1 MFDVATSK
9 KSQIFQKSTWQVLH
23 FGPSPL
29 PMGQP
34 WATGLPDLAKP
45 MSVSLMCPPSVR
57 SRFSGFKSWRFGD
70 PKRWENLNHGW
81 LHCDSESN
89 IGVSSWLVQ
98 RFRSRSEMIWVVCQA
113 LGWFRSYPDSSS
125 DPDHPPID
133 SHASSPGRW
142 FVAREDVQRHR
153 SHRHY
158 STCPVNWYQLI
169 VILLTSWDKKRTT
182 RYPRWLSGPLRLRNS
197 LACSAS
203 PSHGSPSWI
212 VLWDFCGRPWNFL
225 FLSAQRHPAAYG
237 CRKCKVFPRKLSQ
250 IVYLHIQMR
259 WFQMISVL
267 L

>member
-1 MFDVATSK
+1 
-9 KSQIFQKSTWQVLH
+9 
-23 FGPSPL
+23 
-29 PMGQP
+29 
-34 WATGLPDLAKP
+34 
-45 MSVSLMCPPSVR
+45 
-57 SRFSGFKSWRFGD
+57 
-70 PKRWENLNHGW
+70 
-81 LHCDSESN
+81 
-89 IGVSSWLVQ
+89 
-98 RFRSRSEMIWVVCQA
+98 MIWVVCPA
-113 LGWFRSYPDSSS
+113 LGWFRSYPDLSS

-197 LACSAS
+197 SLACSAS

-212 VLWDFCGRPWNFL
+212 VLWEFCGRPWDFL

-237 CRKCKVFPRKLSQ
+237 CRKCKVFHRKLSQ

-259 WFQMISVL
+259 WVQSCCRWHKARHPSKVL
-267 L
+267 GGSTRSGCRCRSPVVPMELVSQLRHHSCWTSKSNQT